1 MKQTIVFDLG
11 GVLIDWN
18 PRHFFKTV
26 FDKEAEMEYFLHN
39 ICTNDWN
46 ELQDAGRS
54 LKDATDI
61 LVRHF
66 PDYES
71 LIRMYYGEW
80 RKMLHGAIPGTVDI
94 LSKLKSN
101 DHRILAL
108 TNWSQEPFPVAKEIF
123 EFLGWFEDILVSGE
137 EKLKKPVPAIFNLL
151 IRRYQLEPAKSIFID
166 DNLRNVV
173 AALEVGLD
181 AIHFVSPE
189 ILVSELNKRGIV
201 I

>member
-1 MKQTIVFDLG
+1 
-11 GVLIDWN
+11 
-18 PRHFFKTV
+18 
-26 FDKEAEMEYFLHN
+26 
-39 ICTNDWN
+39 
-46 ELQDAGRS
+46 
-54 LKDATDI
+54 
-61 LVRHF
+61 
-66 PDYES
+66 
-71 LIRMYYGEW
+71 
-80 RKMLHGAIPGTVDI
+80 VDI

-108 TNWSQEPFPVAKEIF
+108 TNWSQETFPVAKEIF

-137 EKLKKPVPAIFNLL
+137 EKLKKPDPAIFNLL